1 MIMPEGDSNVTNR
14 ESFHE
19 ALGDILELKEAQPRP
34 MRSASRN
41 VIAECNKLRDAFMTY
56 SDCADGLFEHIDDED
71 GLSLHACQKFKA
83 NDAASYAALNTM
95 LDCSVQTLADIALKY
110 AAFESWMQ
118 FCDEHPGLPEDILEG
133 LLRDIAKV
141 AGITPTRIVPSW
153 KFPTILFPAFWL
165 RRSKPR
171 PANVMQT

>member
-19 ALGDILELKEAQPRP
+19 ALGDILELKEAQPDP
-34 MRSASRN
+34 MRSASRH
-41 VIAECNKLRDAFMTY
+41 VIAEYNKLQDAFAIY
-56 SDCADGLFEHIDDED
+56 CDCADGLFEHIDDED

-95 LDCSVQTLADIALKY
+95 LDCSVQTLANISLKY
-110 AAFESWMQ
+110 AAFASWMQ

-133 LLRDIAKV
+133 LLRDIVKAV
-141 AGITPTRIVPSW
+141 GTTPARSAPSW
-153 KFPTILFPAFWL
+153 KFPSNLLPASWS
-165 RRSKPR
+165 RRLKLR